1 MKNSMKLQITNYKL
15 QILTAILLGSL
26 LRTASAQTAKDTGKF
41 SFSLKQCIDYAMQN
55 QTSMKNATLEEA
67 IAASKVKEITGIG
80 LPQINT
86 SAQLSNNDPL
96 RRMFTAGDGVHP
108 NFLAG
113 GQVIPK
119 GEVIAV
125 PNVFQL
131 KAGGDVGATIT
142 QLIFSSSYFIGLKA
156 AKTYKELSAKSTQL
170 TKIQVTEGVTKA
182 YYLVLINEERI
193 KLFDKNVIR
202 IDSMLKQTQVMHT
215 NGFVEKIDV
224 DRIEVAYNNLQTE
237 REKFNNLL
245 AMSKLLLKYQMSMP
259 LGADLSLTEKMADYK
274 SVVSPPDATQKP
286 NFSARIEYS
295 LLESQ
300 KKLQLL
306 DIKNHKLA
314 CLPRIA
320 AFANAGWF
328 SQSPTF
334 NYFSE
339 KNLWYNYGMYGLSL
353 NLPIFDGLQNA
364 RQTQQSK
371 LKLQELDNNIAS
383 LEQSIEL
390 QMRTS
395 EISLKNGLS
404 SLAAQNKNMELASEV
419 AQVTKAKYKQGV
431 GTSLEVTSAETSLL
445 ESQTNYYNA
454 LYDVL
459 ISKVDYDKATGTIK

>member
-1 MKNSMKLQITNYKL
+1 MKNNMNKAKGKRQKAKV
-15 QILTAILLGSL
+15 TATLFIMLMCTVGF
-26 LRTASAQTAKDTGKF
+26 AQTAKDTGKF
-41 SFSLKQCIDYAMQN
+41 TFSLKQCIDYAMQN
-55 QTSMKNATLEEA
+55 QTSMKNATLEEE
-67 IAASKVKEITGIG
+67 IAAYKVKEIAGIG
-80 LPQINT
+80 LPQINA

-96 RRMFTAGDGVHP
+96 RRMFGVGDGKP

-113 GQVIPK
+113 GQPIPK
-119 GEVIAV
+119 GEVVAF
-125 PNVFQL
+125 PNIFQL
-131 KAGGDVGATIT
+131 RSGGDVGASIT

-170 TKIQVTEGVTKA
+170 TKIQVTEAVTKA

-202 IDSMLKQTQVMHT
+202 IDSLLKQTRVMHQ

-237 REKFNNLL
+237 REKFSNLL
-245 AMSKLLLKYQMSMP
+245 AMSKLLLKYQMCMP
-259 LGADLSLTEKMADYK
+259 LGADLSLTEKMVDYK
-274 SVVSPPDATQKP
+274 SVVSPPAADQKP
-286 NFSARIEYS
+286 NYSGRVEYS

-334 NYFSE
+334 NYFTE

-353 NLPIFDGLQNA
+353 SLPIFDGLQNM

-371 LKLQELDNNIAS
+371 LKLQEIDNNMAS

-390 QMRTS
+390 QIRTS

-404 SLAAQNKNMELASEV
+404 SLAAQNKNMELAAEV

-445 ESQTNYYNA
+445 EAQTNYYNA

-459 ISKVDYDKATGTIK
+459 ISKVDYDKANGTIK